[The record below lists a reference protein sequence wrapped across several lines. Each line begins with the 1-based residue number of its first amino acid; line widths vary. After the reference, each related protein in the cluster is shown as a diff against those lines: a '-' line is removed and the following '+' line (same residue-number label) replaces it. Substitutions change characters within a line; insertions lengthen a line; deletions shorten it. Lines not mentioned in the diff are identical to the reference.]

1 MLATTLFPI
10 GAILISV
17 LSFFYPQLLLP
28 LKNAIVPLLGVVM
41 LGMGMTLRPEN
52 FVEVCRRPRAIVTGI
67 ILQYLLMP
75 MVAYLVA
82 SLFDLN
88 QALFVGMVLLGSC
101 PGGTASNVI
110 CYLARGDVA
119 LSITLTT
126 VSTILAVFLTPVLTW
141 LYIGQRV
148 PVPILDMMVEIFLII
163 LLPVTAGVLINHYLG
178 RYIHFIKHV
187 FPYVSVLAII
197 LIIGVIVTLNHD
209 NIPVVA
215 IPLLAAIFW
224 HNLLGLSGGYFLARF
239 MGLDERSC
247 RTIAIEV
254 GMQNS
259 GLSVALAQSYF
270 TAMAALPGAIFSIW
284 HNITGSVLAWYWGK
298 KTQQTPADEFT
309 HS

>member
-10 GAILISV
+10 GAVLISI
-17 LSFFYPQLLLP
+17 LSFLYPQLLLP

-52 FVEVCRRPRAIVTGI
+52 FREVCRRPKAIVTGI

-75 MVAYLVA
+75 LIAYLVA
-82 SLFDLN
+82 NLFYLDKG
-88 QALFVGMVLLGSC
+88 LFIGMVLLGSC

-126 VSTILAVFLTPVLTW
+126 VSTVLAVFMTPVLTW

-148 PVPILDMMVEIFLII
+148 PVPVLDMTFDIFLII
-163 LLPVTAGVLINHYLG
+163 VVPVTVGVLVNHYLG

-215 IPLLAAIFW
+215 VPLLAAIFW
-224 HNLLGLSGGYFLARF
+224 HNLLGLSGGYFLSRF
-239 MGLDERSC
+239 LGLEERVC

-259 GLSVALAQSYF
+259 GLSVALAQTYF
-270 TAMAALPGAIFSIW
+270 TALSALPGAIFSIW
-284 HNITGSVLAWYWGK
+284 HNITGSVLAWYWGR
-298 KTQQTPADEFT
+298 KTEETPAKEFT

>member
-1 MLATTLFPI
+1 
-10 GAILISV
+10 
-17 LSFFYPQLLLP
+17 
-28 LKNAIVPLLGVVM
+28 M

-52 FVEVCRRPRAIVTGI
+52 FREVCRRPKAIVTGI

-75 MVAYLVA
+75 LIAYLVA
-82 SLFDLN
+82 NLFYLDKG
-88 QALFVGMVLLGSC
+88 LFIGMVLLGSC

-126 VSTILAVFLTPVLTW
+126 VSTVLAVFMTPVLTW

-148 PVPILDMMVEIFLII
+148 PVPVLDMTFDIFLII
-163 LLPVTAGVLINHYLG
+163 VVPVTVGVLVNHYLG

-215 IPLLAAIFW
+215 VPLLAAIFW
-224 HNLLGLSGGYFLARF
+224 HNLLGLSGGYFLSRF
-239 MGLDERSC
+239 LGLEERVC

-259 GLSVALAQSYF
+259 GLSVALAQTYF
-270 TAMAALPGAIFSIW
+270 TALSALPGAIFSIW
-284 HNITGSVLAWYWGK
+284 HNITGSVLAWYWGR
-298 KTQQTPADEFT
+298 KTEETPAKEFT